1 MQSKPL
7 TKEDV
12 AKINN
17 FSVRLVPLKTY
28 REGKKMQEEVLQN
41 VVQPVVERAELKD
54 VDDTALVRNT
64 LEDLILTHKKGKAS
78 KK

>member
-17 FSVRLVPLKTY
+17 FSTRLVPLKTY
-28 REGKKMQEEVLQN
+28 REGKKMQEEVTQQTTEL
-41 VVQPVVERAELKD
+41 VPERVELKD
-54 VDDTALVRNT
+54 VDDTVLVRNT
-64 LEDLILTHKKGKAS
+64 LEDLIITHKK
-78 KK
+78 KKSLK

>member
-17 FSVRLVPLKTY
+17 FSTRLVPLKTY
-28 REGKKMQEEVLQN
+28 REGKKMQEEVTQKTTELI
-41 VVQPVVERAELKD
+41 PERTELKD
-54 VDDTALVRNT
+54 IDDTALVRNT
-64 LEDLILTHKKGKAS
+64 LEDLIITHKKGKAS

>member
-7 TKEDV
+7 TQEDV

-41 VVQPVVERAELKD
+41 VIQPVQERTELKD
-54 VDDTALVRNT
+54 VDDTMLVRNT
-64 LEDLILTHKKGKAS
+64 LEDLILTHKK
-78 KK
+78 KKSLK

>member
-17 FSVRLVPLKTY
+17 FSTRLVPLKTY
-28 REGKKMQEEVLQN
+28 REGKKMQEEVTQQTTEL
-41 VVQPVVERAELKD
+41 VPERAELKD

-64 LEDLILTHKKGKAS
+64 LEDLILTHKK
-78 KK
+78 KKSLK